1 MEQTKQS
8 IRLVWNSRIYYL
20 REWAIQLHYLVSKS
34 IQMTHMDLR
43 LERTVQWLLL
53 TTI

>member
-20 REWAIQLHYLVSKS
+20 REWAILASLFGFQIYTDD
-34 IQMTHMDLR
+34 THDLR